1 MHTTLQHWNLNG
13 AGLRASFLNWGARL
27 ARLDVETALGWRTVT
42 LGFPTLDGF
51 LTDPAHMGAIA
62 GRYANRIG
70 HGQFSLDGHR
80 YTLPVSDRGNCL
92 HGGAVGFGR
101 LFWHGER
108 DGEDLVLRHTSP
120 DGDQG
125 FPGTLEATVRYRLA
139 DGALVID
146 YTATTDAPTVLNLTN
161 HAYFNL
167 SGAPDILGH
176 VLTIHADA
184 FTPSEPS
191 GLPTGEIRPVAG
203 TVFDFRTPTA
213 IGARIGADDEQL
225 RLGQGYDPNYVL
237 GTAPFAAPILSAE
250 LAASDLTMQVWTT
263 EPAVQLYT
271 GNHLA
276 KAGFA
281 RHQAVCLE
289 TQHFPDSPNQPGF
302 PSTVLRPGQVFRS
315 TTRYRFGP

>member
-1 MHTTLQHWNLNG
+1 MQNTLNSWTLAG
-13 AGLRASFLNWGARL
+13 EGLRATFINWGARL
-27 ARLDVETALGWRTVT
+27 AYLEVETAQGWRPVT
-42 LGFPTLDGF
+42 LGFPTLEGF

-70 HGQFSLDGHR
+70 GGHFSLDGHR
-80 YTLPVSDRGNCL
+80 HTLPVSDRGNCL
-92 HGGAVGFGR
+92 HGGTVGFGK
-101 LFWHGER
+101 LFWQGER
-108 DGEDLVLRHTSP
+108 EGDAVVLRHTSP

-125 FPGTLEATVRYRLA
+125 FPGTLDVAVRYRLSER
-139 DGALVID
+139 ALVID
-146 YTATTDAPTVLNLTN
+146 YTATTSAPTVLNLTN

-167 SGAPDILGH
+167 TGAPDILGH

-203 TVFDFRTPTA
+203 TVFDFRRPTA
-213 IGARIGADDEQL
+213 IGARICADDEQL
-225 RLGQGYDPNYVL
+225 LLGQGYDHNYVL
-237 GTAPFAAPILSAE
+237 GTAPFAAPILAAE
-250 LAASDLTMQVWTT
+250 LAAGGLTMQVWTT

-281 RHQAVCLE
+281 RNQAVCLE

-302 PSTVLRPGQVFRS
+302 PSTVLRPGAVFRS

>member
-1 MHTTLQHWNLNG
+1 MRNTLNHWSLAG
-13 AGLRASFLNWGARL
+13 DGLRATFINWGARL
-27 ARLDVETALGWRTVT
+27 ARLEVETPQGWRTVT

-70 HGQFSLDGHR
+70 RGHFSLDGHD
-80 YTLPVSDRGNCL
+80 YSLPVSDRGNCL
-92 HGGAVGFGR
+92 HGGAVGFGK
-101 LFWHGER
+101 LFWQGER
-108 DGEDLVLRHTSP
+108 DGDGVVFRHTSP

-125 FPGTLEATVRYRLA
+125 FPGTLNVAVRYSLS

-146 YTATTDAPTVLNLTN
+146 YTATSDAPTVLNLTN

-167 SGAPDILGH
+167 SGAADILDH

-191 GLPTGEIRPVAG
+191 GLPTGEIRSVAG
-203 TVFDFRTPTA
+203 TNFDFRTPTT
-213 IGARIGADDEQL
+213 IGARINADDEQL
-225 RLGQGYDPNYVL
+225 RLGQGYDHNYVL
-237 GTAPFAAPILSAE
+237 GMAPFAVPILAAE
-250 LAASDLTMQVWTT
+250 VAAGGITMQVWTT

-281 RHQAVCLE
+281 RNQALCLE

-302 PSTVLRPGQVFRS
+302 PSTVLRPGSVFRS